1 METPSFRII
10 DFGRGRNMAE
20 RGENGNTQKDAA
32 DEEQR
37 MKDLLGIDGYDA

>member
-1 METPSFRII
+1 
-10 DFGRGRNMAE
+10 MAE
-20 RGENGNTQKDAA
+20 RGENGNTQKDAT